1 MVDYIFSSYLF
12 NCPGFVYKPTR
23 RLDERRTK
31 SKIKNKMSLLKV
43 KNLNISYPTRKE
55 TIVASKDVEFTL
67 ERGEIL
73 GIVGESGSGKSTI
86 ANAIINL
93 IDPPGEITG
102 GSIKIDKIELRDNE
116 EVIQK
121 IRGKKIGFVFQ
132 DPQTSLNPLFKI
144 KDQLIETIQTH
155 LDLDYQEALNR
166 SIQLLE
172 EVGIDNA
179 EKRIEDYPHQF
190 SGGMRQRVVIA
201 LAISCE
207 PDLIIAD
214 EPTTALDVSI
224 QYQILELLKDL
235 TQKRNLGV
243 IIITHDMGVIAET
256 TNKVIVMRYGVI
268 VEQGDTKELLTNP
281 KSTEARSLVISV
293 PPTNK
298 KIDRFKLISPDGKE
312 ITSDSKNLTKKI
324 IKTWGVRE
332 NTNQKLLEL
341 KDVTKI
347 FDDNS
352 MASKFSFGPK
362 KQIVDKVVKAV
373 DTVSFELFEGE
384 TLGLVGE
391 SGSGKS
397 TIAKIITGLVRPT
410 SGEIFY
416 NNISLYNS
424 KRKYQIDKS
433 RGQIQMIFQ
442 DPYSSL
448 NPRFKVRDI
457 ISEPIKLFQKNINRN
472 ELIQNTHDLIDIVG
486 MTRQSLDRYP
496 HEFSGGQRQRISIA
510 RALATRPRLLVCDE
524 PTSALDVSIQAQI
537 LNLLKDI
544 QDELHL
550 TMLFI
555 SHDLPVIRQMCNRIV
570 VLKNGGVCETK
581 ETEDLF
587 NNPEHPYTQELI
599 RLMPKI
605 ESIV

>member
-1 MVDYIFSSYLF
+1 
-12 NCPGFVYKPTR
+12 
-23 RLDERRTK
+23 
-31 SKIKNKMSLLKV
+31 MSFLEI
-43 KNLNISYPTRKE
+43 KNLNISYQTRKE
-55 TIVASKDVEFTL
+55 KIIASQDVQFTL

-93 IDPPGEITG
+93 IDPPGEITD
-102 GSIKIDKIELRDNE
+102 GSIKIENIELCKDE
-116 EVIQK
+116 EIIQSQ
-121 IRGKKIGFVFQ
+121 RGKKIGFVFQ

-155 LDLDYQEALNR
+155 LKLSYEESFKR
-166 SIQLLE
+166 SIQLLN

-224 QYQILELLKDL
+224 QFQILELLKEL
-235 TQKRNLGV
+235 TKKRNLAV
-243 IIITHDMGVIAET
+243 IIITHDMGVIAEI
-256 TNKVIVMRYGVI
+256 TNKVIVMRNGII
-268 VEQGDTKELLTNP
+268 VENGKTKEVLTNP
-281 KSTEARSLVISV
+281 KSNEGKSLIISV

-298 KIDRFKLISPDGKE
+298 KIKRFKIISPDGEE
-312 ITSDSKNLTKKI
+312 ITSNSANLTKNI
-324 IKTWGVRE
+324 IKTWGIRE
-332 NTNQKLLEL
+332 NKNQTLLNFAN
-341 KDVTKI
+341 VSKI
-347 FDDNS
+347 FDDGSILKNLS
-352 MASKFSFGPK
+352 EEK
-362 KQIVDKVVKAV
+362 KVKAL
-373 DTVSFELFEGE
+373 DNVSFKLFEGE
-384 TLGLVGE
+384 TFGLVGE

-397 TIAKIITGLVRPT
+397 TIAKIITGLVRP
-410 SGEIFY
+410 SKGEIYY
-416 NNISLYNS
+416 NNSFLYDA
-424 KRKYQIDKS
+424 KRKYQISQS

-448 NPRFKVRDI
+448 NPRFKVKNI
-457 ISEPIKLFQKNINRN
+457 ISEPLKFFQKNISKE
-472 ELIQNTHDLIDIVG
+472 ELNKNVNDLIDIVG
-486 MTRQSLDRYP
+486 MTRNSLERYP

-510 RALATRPRLLVCDE
+510 RALATRPKLLICDE

-550 TMLFI
+550 TILFI
-555 SHDLPVIRQMCNRIV
+555 SHDLPVIRQMCDKIA
-570 VLKNGGVCETK
+570 VLKNGILCEIN
-581 ETEDLF
+581 ETEKLF
-587 NNPEHPYTQELI
+587 NNPSHEYTKELI
-599 RLMPKI
+599 NLMPKI
-605 ESIV
+605 ESIL

>member
-1 MVDYIFSSYLF
+1 
-12 NCPGFVYKPTR
+12 
-23 RLDERRTK
+23 
-31 SKIKNKMSLLKV
+31 MSLLKV

-93 IDPPGEITG
+93 IDPPGEITS
-102 GSIKIDKIELRDNE
+102 GSIKIDNDELRDNE
-116 EVIQK
+116 ELIQE

-155 LDLDYQEALNR
+155 LNLDYQDALKK

-224 QYQILELLKDL
+224 QHQILELLKDL
-235 TQKRNLGV
+235 TKKRNLGV
-243 IIITHDMGVIAET
+243 MIITHDMGVIAET
-256 TNKVIVMRYGVI
+256 TDKVIVMRHGLI

-281 KSTEARSLVISV
+281 KSNEARSLVISV

-312 ITSDSKNLTKKI
+312 ITSDSKNLTKNI
-324 IKTWGVRE
+324 IKTWGARE

-341 KDVTKI
+341 SGVTKI
-347 FDDNS
+347 FDDKSLVSN
-352 MASKFSFGPK
+352 FSFGSK
-362 KQIVDKVVKAV
+362 NETAAKVVKAV
-373 DTVSFELFEGE
+373 DNVSFELFEGE

-410 SGEIFY
+410 NGEIFY
-416 NNISLYNS
+416 NNLSLYNS

-433 RGQIQMIFQ
+433 RGQVQMIFQ

-457 ISEPIKLFQKNINRN
+457 ISEPIRLFQKNISSS
-472 ELIQNTHDLIDIVG
+472 ELTQNLYDLIDIVG
-486 MTRQSLDRYP
+486 MSRQSLDRYP

-510 RALATRPRLLVCDE
+510 RALATRPRLLICDE
-524 PTSALDVSIQAQI
+524 PTSALDVSIQAQV

-550 TMLFI
+550 AMLFI

-570 VLKNGGVCETK
+570 VLKNGIVCETK
-581 ETEDLF
+581 ESEELF

-605 ESIV
+605 ESII

>member
-1 MVDYIFSSYLF
+1 M
-12 NCPGFVYKPTR
+12 
-23 RLDERRTK
+23 DERRLK

-93 IDPPGEITG
+93 IDPPGEITS
-102 GSIKIDKIELRDNE
+102 GSIKIDNDELRDNE
-116 EVIQK
+116 ELIQE

-155 LDLDYQEALNR
+155 LNLDYQDALKK

-224 QYQILELLKDL
+224 QHQILELLKDL
-235 TQKRNLGV
+235 TKKRNLGV
-243 IIITHDMGVIAET
+243 MIITHDMGVIAET
-256 TNKVIVMRYGVI
+256 TDKVIVMRHGLI

-281 KSTEARSLVISV
+281 KSNEARSLVISV

-312 ITSDSKNLTKKI
+312 ITSDSKNLTKDI
-324 IKTWGVRE
+324 IKTWGARE

-341 KDVTKI
+341 SGVTKI
-347 FDDNS
+347 FDDKSLVSN
-352 MASKFSFGPK
+352 FSFGSK
-362 KQIVDKVVKAV
+362 NETAAKVLKAV
-373 DTVSFELFEGE
+373 DNVSFELFEGE

-410 SGEIFY
+410 NGEIFY
-416 NNISLYNS
+416 NNLSLYNS

-433 RGQIQMIFQ
+433 RGQVQMIFQ

-457 ISEPIKLFQKNINRN
+457 ISEPIRLFQKNISSS
-472 ELIQNTHDLIDIVG
+472 ELTKNLYDLIDIVG
-486 MTRQSLDRYP
+486 MSRQSLDRYP

-510 RALATRPRLLVCDE
+510 RALATRPRLLICDE
-524 PTSALDVSIQAQI
+524 PTSALDVSIQAQV

-550 TMLFI
+550 AMLFI

-570 VLKNGGVCETK
+570 VLKNGIVCETK
-581 ETEDLF
+581 ESEELF

-605 ESIV
+605 ESII